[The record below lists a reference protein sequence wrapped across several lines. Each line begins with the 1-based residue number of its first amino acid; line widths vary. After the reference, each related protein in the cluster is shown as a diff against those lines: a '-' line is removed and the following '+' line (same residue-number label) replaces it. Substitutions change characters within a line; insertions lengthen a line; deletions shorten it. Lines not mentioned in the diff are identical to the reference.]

1 MKLKGGEK
9 RGIITKVKDGILAVL
24 EAVETLPQGV
34 KPTGLRGKITAR
46 FMAIG
51 HQGIYKNVAAV
62 LNLQPED
69 DFLEISCGSGLFIKS
84 FASHVHSVAGVDHS
98 EDMVK
103 LASYYNQKRIEAGT
117 AEFRHGDAAWLPW
130 ENDKFNAVTT
140 IASFLFW
147 PEPLKSLKEMYRVL
161 RPGGRAVVS
170 IGWNAEDGQD
180 HSKYVETH
188 GMRLYTGKEI
198 QDMFQ
203 EAGFSQN
210 YITYFKS
217 FMIPRGIIASAVK

>member
-1 MKLKGGEK
+1 M
-9 RGIITKVKDGILAVL
+9 GIITKVKDGILAVL
-24 EAVETLPQGV
+24 EAVETLPQGA
-34 KPTGLRGKITAR
+34 KPTGLRGRIIAR
-46 FMAIG
+46 FMAIA
-51 HQGIYKNVAAV
+51 HRSIYKNVAAA
-62 LNLQPED
+62 LNFQPED
-69 DFLEISCGSGLFIKS
+69 DYLEVGCGSGIFIKS
-84 FASHVHSVAGVDHS
+84 YASDVRSTAGLDHS

-103 LASYYNQKRIEAGT
+103 LASHYNQKRIEAGT
-117 AEFRHGDAAWLPW
+117 AEFRHGDAAKLPW
-130 ENDKFNAVTT
+130 EDGKFSAITT

-147 PEPLKSLKEMYRVL
+147 PEPPKSLKEMYRVL